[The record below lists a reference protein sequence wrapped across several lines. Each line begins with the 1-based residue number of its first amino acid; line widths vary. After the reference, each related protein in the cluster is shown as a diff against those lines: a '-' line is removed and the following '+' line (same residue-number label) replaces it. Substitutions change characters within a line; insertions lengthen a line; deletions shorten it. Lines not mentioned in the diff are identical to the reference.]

1 MGEGERQDLGDGHW
15 LTWRCG
21 ALGVATGER
30 RRVVAALEHRSRAG
44 GTCPIREL
52 VLPDEIDTAHVTVGA
67 ELICSACGDRGFI
80 QDGRW
85 VRAPQPS
92 GWDGQED

>member
-1 MGEGERQDLGDGHW
+1 MREGEKLDLGDGHW
-15 LTWRCG
+15 LTWRVD
-21 ALGVATGER
+21 ALGIETGER
-30 RRVVAALEHRSRAG
+30 RRVVAAIEHRSRAG
-44 GTCPIREL
+44 ETCPIRE
-52 VLPDEIDTAHVTVGA
+52 VMLPDEVDGAHLTLEA
-67 ELICSACGDRGFI
+67 ELICPVCGDRGFI